1 VAALLAAGPRSAGP
15 RPAEAREPDSGRRTA
30 RREPPARPAPAAAAP
45 TVATDLPPA
54 QIDPHPAP
62 AAAAG
67 APTTV
72 PPVPS
77 PWLNPDRHAAG
88 PAPTD
93 AAYDSPHVLADGVL
107 ADEAI
112 DDDFTDEPAGLERA
126 TTRRRLVVYGVPV
139 LALAVVIGLAVWLGS
154 SVLSVA
160 GDVSEVKGST
170 PSVSVSAPATS
181 SAAPTR
187 PTAGKAVPIVG
198 ATVYDPD
205 GDGQPDNVRTVDQSY
220 DGDPATAWQTV
231 TYRTSPSFGN
241 LKPGEG
247 VIYDLGSDQSLAGV
261 TITTTLAGSKV
272 EVRTG
277 NAPEGSLDSFAVA
290 GSATLDG
297 TTKVQFDKAI
307 TARYVLVWIT
317 ELVPSDGGYRA
328 NLAEVTIQH
337 AD

>member
-1 VAALLAAGPRSAGP
+1 V
-15 RPAEAREPDSGRRTA
+15 
-30 RREPPARPAPAAAAP
+30 PAA
-45 TVATDLPPA
+45 
-54 QIDPHPAP
+54 
-62 AAAAG
+62 
-67 APTTV
+67 
-72 PPVPS
+72 S
-77 PWLNPDRHAAG
+77 PWLNPGPHAAAAAAA
-88 PAPTD
+88 PAPID
-93 AAYDSPHVLADGVL
+93 PGYDSPHMLADGVL

-112 DDDFTDEPAGLERA
+112 DDDFTDEPAGLEQPTA
-126 TTRRRLVVYGVPV
+126 RRRLVVYGVPV

-170 PSVSVSAPATS
+170 PSVSAPATS
-181 SAAPTR
+181 SAAPAR
-187 PTAGKAVPIVG
+187 PTAGKDVPIVG
-198 ATVYDPD
+198 ATVYDPN
-205 GDGQPDNVRTVDQSY
+205 GDGQPDNVRTVDRSH
-220 DGDPATAWQTV
+220 DGDPATVWQTV
-231 TYRTSPSFGN
+231 VYRSSPAFGN

-297 TTKVQFDKAI
+297 TTKVQFDKAV

-317 ELVPSDGGYRA
+317 KLVPSDGGYRA
-328 NLAEVTIQH
+328 NLAEVTVQH